1 MSFQDKLRILYV
13 SMADVSQP
21 NGPGVNEREFLLSLY
36 ARLGTRM
43 HALLP
48 KPARPCTELDP
59 SRTTFYRNPQRWDLA
74 GFLLQQRELYGQ
86 IRHLSSASLFDL
98 MVVRLSLLPLGCACL
113 GETTLPLAIKT
124 LGEVQ
129 GFTQNRGFKGAVAKL
144 LGPLNAALFQQIVYR
159 AIAVDCC
166 TERHYHDHLQDYSI
180 EPEKLL
186 VVQNATNVARFYP
199 GPVRD
204 ARNTLG
210 LNHFDPV
217 IGFVGGSPAER
228 GGMQM
233 LELAVRLR
241 DSFPQLGIV
250 IVGKDTNGLL
260 QRRARELHVEDRAM
274 ITGEVAYE
282 EVPSYIRA
290 FDLGMALDRPS
301 RWQLTGNSYQKV
313 RQYLACG
320 KPVVTCIE
328 PESELV
334 QQGFVEP
341 VPADDL
347 TVIEHAVRNL
357 LARTPTTREA
367 FTERAARFAREHL
380 STEMTLDQ
388 RLQFWEQR
396 LEESRHNQTCLLSQR
411 AA

>member
-1 MSFQDKLRILYV
+1 MNFQDKLRILYV

-43 HALLP
+43 HALIP

-59 SRTTFYRNPQRWDLA
+59 SRTTFYRNPRRWDLV
-74 GFLLQQRELYGQ
+74 GFLLQQRELYRQ
-86 IRHLSSASLFDL
+86 IRYLSSASPFDL
-98 MVVRLSLLPLGCACL
+98 MVVRLSLLPLGCAWL
-113 GETTLPLAIKT
+113 GERTLPLAIKT

-129 GFTQNRGFKGAVAKL
+129 GFTQNRGLKGAIAKL
-144 LGPLNAALFQQIVYR
+144 LGPPNAALFQRIVKR

-166 TERHYHDHLQDYSI
+166 TERHYYDHLHDYALD
-180 EPEKLL
+180 PEKLL
-186 VVQNATNVARFYP
+186 VVQNATNVTRFYP

-204 ARNTLG
+204 ARTTLG
-210 LNHFDPV
+210 FNHFDPV

-241 DSFPQLGIV
+241 DSFPRLGIV
-250 IVGKDTNGLL
+250 IVGKDTNGSL
-260 QRRARELHVEDRAM
+260 QRRARELHVEDRAL

-282 EVPSYIRA
+282 EVPTYIRA

-334 QQGFVEP
+334 RQGFVQP

-347 TVIEHAVRNL
+347 AAIEHAVRSL
-357 LARTPTTREA
+357 LARTSSTQEA

-380 STEMTLDQ
+380 STELTLDQ
-388 RLQFWEQR
+388 RLQFWGQR
-396 LEESRHNQTCLLSQR
+396 LDESRRNPSSHRRSR